1 MAAPIDELKNLVLQ
15 SLEGA
20 GVLGQIRAHLRSCV
34 FKIVEQQD
42 PSSKSNSYFMRGN
55 PLAQKAIETETGK
68 ICAELIK
75 EFMEFYHL
83 DYSLN
88 IFTPELNLENQPVK
102 KDEIQAK
109 LGLADKKIENFPV
122 LYHIISN
129 IMGSINQPPQKSQEN
144 MLKYF
149 K

>member
-42 PSSKSNSYFMRGN
+42 PSSKSSSYFMRGN
-55 PLAQKAIETETGK
+55 PLAQKATETETGK

-75 EFMEFYHL
+75 EYMEFYHL

-88 IFTPELNLENQPVK
+88 IFTPELNLANQPVR

-109 LGLADKKIENFPV
+109 LGLSEKKIDNCPV
-122 LYHIISN
+122 LFQIIST
-129 IMGSINQPPQKSQEN
+129 IMESLNQPTQKLVE
-144 MLKYF
+144 KVP